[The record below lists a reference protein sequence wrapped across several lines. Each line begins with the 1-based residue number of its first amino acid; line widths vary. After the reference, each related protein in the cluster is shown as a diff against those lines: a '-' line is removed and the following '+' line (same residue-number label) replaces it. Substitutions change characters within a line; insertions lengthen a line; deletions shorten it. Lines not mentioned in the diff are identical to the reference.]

1 MRIALLFFIL
11 LASANAFAY
20 DKRTMCSGAKQCLD
34 LDVRDC
40 SAADKKKV
48 SRVKYDQKFCAP
60 FLEIKKRGVLLD
72 TEISKEMFSLLG
84 QKYRAVYVTEGVL
97 SVSPGMVG
105 YLFDNM
111 PFTAKLINAYQ
122 ESSYSIKYTT
132 PNRRVFSGSNGRS
145 LSGDFIWVAQDSAK
159 AKVGFRNVFFGV
171 GRAKILKWHLHGTAV
186 AFLDMDPV
194 GKDKVRYK
202 LTAIVFP
209 GNTVLNS
216 IMQMSAFKGIVEEK
230 IDWIINDIQRASKR
244 YIDGER
250 EPILKSAELKT
261 EIEKQHLKEFESVVR
276 GAPWTLG
283 DYFKK
288 KGNDGLSR

>member
-1 MRIALLFFIL
+1 MRLLLLIL
-11 LASANAFAY
+11 ILTAYGSTFAY
-20 DKRTMCSGAKQCLD
+20 DKKTMCSGAKLCLD
-34 LDVRDC
+34 LDVKDC
-40 SAADKKKV
+40 SADDKKKV
-48 SRVKYDQKFCAP
+48 SRVKYNRDFCAP
-60 FLEIKKRGVLLD
+60 FIEIKKRGILLD
-72 TEISKEMFSLLG
+72 SEISKEMFSLLG

-97 SVSPGMVG
+97 SVSAGMVS

-122 ESSYSIKYTT
+122 ESSYSIEYTT
-132 PNRRVFSGSNGRS
+132 PNRRVFSGTNGRS

-171 GRAKILKWHLHGTAV
+171 GRAKILRWQLHGTAV
-186 AFLDMDPV
+186 AFLDMDPI

-216 IMQMSAFKGIVEEK
+216 IMQMGAFKDIVEEK
-230 IDWIINDIQRASKR
+230 IDWIIKDIQRASKR
-244 YIDGER
+244 YVDGER
-250 EPILKSAELKT
+250 GPILKSPDLNT

-288 KGNDGLSR
+288 KRK